1 MTSKKPPDHQPKKA
15 KAGHPQLKRPPRRT
29 GRGRQKELNPF
40 GVDLK
45 GALESP
51 VEINHSGKSR
61 TMRSQSA
68 LLLRLREKALQG
80 DLRSLERLLDIAQR
94 YNNGSNGKAATPAQD
109 QAIIAAFAKNVRAL
123 GPSISSAIGFDLSI

>member
-1 MTSKKPPDHQPKKA
+1 MTRRKPLDEPKKA
-15 KAGHPQLKRPPRRT
+15 KAGRQDLKRPPRRSGL
-29 GRGRQKELNPF
+29 GRRKVLNPF

-51 VEINHSGKSR
+51 VEINHFGKSR
-61 TMRSQSA
+61 TVRSQRA
-68 LLLRLREKALQG
+68 LLLRLREKALKG

>member
-1 MTSKKPPDHQPKKA
+1 MTRRKPQDEPKKA
-15 KAGHPQLKRPPRRT
+15 KAGRQDLKRPPRRSGL
-29 GRGRQKELNPF
+29 GRRKELNPF
-40 GVDLK
+40 AVDLK
-45 GALESP
+45 GALEST

-61 TMRSQSA
+61 AVRSQSA

-80 DLRSLERLLDIAQR
+80 DLRSLERLMEIAQR